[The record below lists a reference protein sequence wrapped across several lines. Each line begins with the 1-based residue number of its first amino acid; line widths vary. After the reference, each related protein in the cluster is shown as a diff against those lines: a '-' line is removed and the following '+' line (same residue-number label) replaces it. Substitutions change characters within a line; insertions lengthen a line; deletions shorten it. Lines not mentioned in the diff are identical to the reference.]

1 MFLCLHPVCWICQLS
16 TKDKYAEGLVFGELI
31 FDSTASD
38 RDRFY
43 FMVIHYPEALIINDR
58 NAMADDPDR
67 FTGPIDLPEPKW
79 YPVFRHNLE
88 EIR

>member
-1 MFLCLHPVCWICQLS
+1 
-16 TKDKYAEGLVFGELI
+16 
-31 FDSTASD
+31 
-38 RDRFY
+38 
-43 FMVIHYPEALIINDR
+43 MVIHYPEALIINDR